1 MPEITYR
8 EALNQA
14 LSEEM
19 ERDDSVFLMGEEVA
33 EYDGAYKVSKGLLDK
48 FDELRVVDTPIS
60 ELGFAGLG
68 VGAAM
73 VGLRPVIEFMTF
85 NFSILALDQVLHSAA
100 KMLYMSGGQI
110 NIPMVFR
117 GPTGAAL
124 QLGAQ
129 HSQAVET
136 WYVHAPGIKV
146 VTPATPADAKGLLKA
161 AIRDDDPVVVME
173 GELLYNL
180 RGEVPDGEHIVPLGL
195 ADLKRQGDD
204 VSIITHG
211 KMVHLALQAATRLER
226 DGIQADVL
234 DLRSLRPLDVDAIL
248 ASVRKTNRVIYLE
261 EGWPYAGIGAQIAA
275 TIQEEAFDHLD
286 APVLRVTQADVPMPY
301 AKEPGTAGKTQCP
314 AGGGCLPAGPLPEIT
329 RWQPRFI
336 WKRSPRPWRRGS
348 SFGGSRQRAT
358 RSRMGIS
365 SQRSKRTRRPWSW
378 WPGARGFSERFS
390 LRRAPLHR
398 WVR

>member
-33 EYDGAYKVSKGLLDK
+33 EYDGAYKVSKGLLDR
-48 FDELRVVDTPIS
+48 FGELRVVDTPIS

-124 QLGAQ
+124 QLAAQ
-129 HSQAVET
+129 HSQAAET
-136 WYVHAPGIKV
+136 WYVHAPGLKV
-146 VTPATPADAKGLLKA
+146 VTPATPGDAKGLMKA

-173 GELLYNL
+173 GELLYNI
-180 RGEVPDGEHIVPLGL
+180 RGEVPEGEHLVPLGT
-195 ADLKRQGDD
+195 ADLKREGSD
-204 VSIITHG
+204 VSVITHG

-226 DGIQADVL
+226 EGIHADVL

-248 ASVRKTNRVIYLE
+248 ASVQKTNRAVYVE
-261 EGWPYAGIGAQIAA
+261 EGWPFAGVGAQIASI
-275 TIQEEAFDHLD
+275 IQEEAFDDLD

-301 AKEPGTAGKTQCP
+301 AKNLEQLAKPDAQRVVDAC
-314 AGGGCLPAGPLPEIT
+314 
-329 RWQPRFI
+329 
-336 WKRSPRPWRRGS
+336 RRVLY
-348 SFGGSRQRAT
+348 R
-358 RSRMGIS
+358 
-365 SQRSKRTRRPWSW
+365 K
-378 WPGARGFSERFS
+378 
-390 LRRAPLHR
+390 
-398 WVR
+398 